1 VELGMNAGGLDAVFK
16 TDNPLTR
23 DLLVQSTQ
31 RLRDNLEQ
39 AGMTVANV
47 WVNQNN
53 QQGTGGNSTPW
64 QQATPQTAVEPQV
77 KEAQTTQNMSNIAKS
92 SDGWDQLV

>member
-1 VELGMNAGGLDAVFK
+1 M
-16 TDNPLTR
+16 TR

-31 RLRDNLEQ
+31 KLRDNLEQ

-64 QQATPQTAVEPQV
+64 QQAPQNTVVESSGPTPQP
-77 KEAQTTQNMSNIAKS
+77 TQNMSNIAKS
-92 SDGWDQLV
+92 ADGWDQLV